1 MERNCISPRQAEGL
15 TLNALNSNLSL
26 RHRRKGPREVSRKAF
41 LSTAQAKSAANPKIL
56 GN

>member
-1 MERNCISPRQAEGL
+1 MECNCISPRQAEGL

-41 LSTAQAKSAANPKIL
+41 LSTAQAKSAANPEIL